1 MDSDFEVGGIRVCG
15 PRCFLVPSQ
24 WRNPEVLRRLCTNSC
39 NKFHEGYRHT
49 NCVLSGIGISGGV
62 LCVVVI
68 LSAMVA
74 FIWSV
79 STLQIIEGYLGHE
92 SKGKRVMNARDFKC

>member
-1 MDSDFEVGGIRVCG
+1 M
-15 PRCFLVPSQ
+15 
-24 WRNPEVLRRLCTNSC
+24 
-39 NKFHEGYRHT
+39 
-49 NCVLSGIGISGGV
+49 
-62 LCVVVI
+62 VVI